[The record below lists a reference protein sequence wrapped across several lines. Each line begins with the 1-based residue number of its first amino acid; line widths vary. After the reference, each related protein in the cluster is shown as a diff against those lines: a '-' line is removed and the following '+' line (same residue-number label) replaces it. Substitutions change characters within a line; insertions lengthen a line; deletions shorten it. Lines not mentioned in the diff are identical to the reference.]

1 MIFITVCVVMLWKCN
16 TDDYECVISYDERE
30 RESERE
36 RQSYPTE
43 RKILCSSNHTAS
55 GLEVVIHPKSSGF

>member
-30 RESERE
+30 RERVRE
-36 RQSYPTE
+36 RGRVIQQSARYYVARTIQPLAW
-43 RKILCSSNHTAS
+43 RL
-55 GLEVVIHPKSSGF
+55 